1 MASLQQIEANRL
13 NATKST
19 GPRSDAG
26 KAAIRFN
33 ALKSG
38 IDAAAEVIPGEDPN
52 RLTALLAEYQARW
65 TPRTP
70 ETRALVDIC
79 VRNEWLL
86 ARMSRAEAALYGYS
100 EEGLCSRT
108 DYPLGR
114 ETLNRGQ
121 NLDRLQRRLNALQR
135 NLQSAMKDLGRL
147 KAAESEEEAAAPAEA
162 AAPPRIQP
170 QPAQSPRPEI
180 GFDPQRSESGP
191 APVPPEA
198 EIVRDEGNRDR
209 E

>member
-147 KAAESEEEAAAPAEA
+147 KAAESEEEAAAPAE
-162 AAPPRIQP
+162 PTRIQP

-180 GFDPQRSESGP
+180 GFDPQRAESGP

-198 EIVRDEGNRDR
+198 EMARDEGNRDR